1 MKGRHRKI
9 SLIHAGNPWQEAED
23 CARQIFALV
32 KDHGLRYNEI
42 AVVSSEIELYG
53 PLLQRALSLYD
64 IPMFWDIKRRVS
76 TPRPRNLYCKRC
88 A

>member
-1 MKGRHRKI
+1 MPAIPGR
-9 SLIHAGNPWQEAED
+9 EAED

-53 PLLQRALSLYD
+53 PLLQRAPYPS
-64 IPMFWDIKRRVS
+64 MTF
-76 TPRPRNLYCKRC
+76 RC
-88 A
+88 FGI